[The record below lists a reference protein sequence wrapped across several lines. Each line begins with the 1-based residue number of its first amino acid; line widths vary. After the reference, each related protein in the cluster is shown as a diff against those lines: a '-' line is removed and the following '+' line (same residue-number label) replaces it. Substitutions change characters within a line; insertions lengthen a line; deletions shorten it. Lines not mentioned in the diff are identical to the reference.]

1 MGIHLVTRTVT
12 FFVRFSQRGKLRDA
26 LLKSR
31 DALLP
36 IRIGEELVDV
46 LVRENDTEKPRRLG
60 LEARH

>member
-12 FFVRFSQRGKLRDA
+12 FCRPVFSAGKLRDA